1 MIGVLRT
8 AATAVVLGVFAVG
21 CGGATAPE
29 VPSGPDGTADEVL
42 VTGREIYIRRC
53 ASCHGAGG
61 TGGRGPAFADGSV
74 VDEYPEIEDQIDVV
88 ANGRG
93 AMPAFADVLER
104 DEIVAV
110 VRYTREV
117 LAQQ

>member
-1 MIGVLRT
+1 MIGRPR
-8 AATAVVLGVFAVG
+8 AATATFVVGFLAAG
-21 CGGATAPE
+21 CGGGTAPE
-29 VPSGPDGTADEVL
+29 VPVGPAGTADEVL

-61 TGGRGPAFADGSV
+61 TGGRGPAFADGRV
-74 VDEYPEIEDQIDVV
+74 LERFPEIEDQIEVV
-88 ANGRG
+88 ADGQG
-93 AMPAFADVLER
+93 AMPAFADVLGP

-117 LAQQ
+117 LAQR